1 MGGFSKVQKFQSL
14 TFKKTITEDLS
25 PPPKKTGRAN
35 CCDEKLSPTSATS
48 ATIMEDEYYSM
59 CRSKQRRNRTTF
71 TKQQL
76 EELEM
81 TFQRKHY
88 PDINTRE
95 ALAEKIGI
103 TEARIQV
110 RLRSFKLTTFPGK
123 QKWFGLLNRFADWLL
138 YLSSS
143 IARFLFL
150 KMLLSIWQV
159 KCIFP
164 FIRCGSKIDAQNG
177 ENFLQLNRR

>member
-1 MGGFSKVQKFQSL
+1 MIVGRKKEISENCRRQKILKIGTFFFSFFLPIFTTFL
-14 TFKKTITEDLS
+14 TG
-25 PPPKKTGRAN
+25 TGS
-35 CCDEKLSPTSATS
+35 CCDDTARHQQHRHHRHHHHSITSPVGGATA
-48 ATIMEDEYYSM
+48 ATVVDEDQYYTM

-81 TFQRKHY
+81 TFQSKHY

-110 RLRSFKLTTFPGK
+110 C
-123 QKWFGLLNRFADWLL
+123 LL
-138 YLSSS
+138 
-143 IARFLFL
+143 
-150 KMLLSIWQV
+150 
-159 KCIFP
+159 
-164 FIRCGSKIDAQNG
+164 
-177 ENFLQLNRR
+177 

>member
-1 MGGFSKVQKFQSL
+1 
-14 TFKKTITEDLS
+14 
-25 PPPKKTGRAN
+25 
-35 CCDEKLSPTSATS
+35 
-48 ATIMEDEYYSM
+48 MEDEYYSM

-110 RLRSFKLTTFPGK
+110 NLLTNSRT
-123 QKWFGLLNRFADWLL
+123 LLVHPINRILIIVFL
-138 YLSSS
+138 YLMSTM
-143 IARFLFL
+143 FNVLTKNLFL
-150 KMLLSIWQV
+150 YFFSLG
-159 KCIFP
+159 F
-164 FIRCGSKIDAQNG
+164 F
-177 ENFLQLNRR
+177 

>member
-1 MGGFSKVQKFQSL
+1 
-14 TFKKTITEDLS
+14 
-25 PPPKKTGRAN
+25 
-35 CCDEKLSPTSATS
+35 
-48 ATIMEDEYYSM
+48 M

-76 EELEM
+76 EELEL

-110 RLRSFKLTTFPGK
+110 FFHL
-123 QKWFGLLNRFADWLL
+123 
-138 YLSSS
+138 
-143 IARFLFL
+143 
-150 KMLLSIWQV
+150 
-159 KCIFP
+159 
-164 FIRCGSKIDAQNG
+164 
-177 ENFLQLNRR
+177 